1 MALIRFEQEQ
11 KEWAD
16 WEAKAK
22 AKYGKE
28 TIESMPFRKDYLAHL
43 EGIEIKYG
51 KDASLAER
59 RELRVL
65 RAKRREVEKLL
76 FPGLLFRI
84 SYRIFQAV
92 IISKMK
98 KQLQVTQGTNIEAL
112 RTMLAERGF
121 SNISNQ
127 VEKQVK
133 NGLSEFNIIVAY
145 QMNEQAGMRYQ
156 LQFQKENGGTYHVK
170 EIMAT
175 LKDEADGK
183 SHSMLFSSIPDNDL
197 TTKQAYNLL
206 AGRAIEKK
214 DGWVSLD
221 VNDRDAQGNLK
232 IKVFPAEYGFS
243 LECLLAKSNIQGIDD
258 FSFRDRMLKGLR
270 SGDVLKVK
278 SGRREIE
285 VEATPRHNSLQKP
298 ATIVALREKEK
309 QASLSVEM
317 QTEKSLVVSKAKM
330 KVS

>member
-28 TIESMPFRKDYLAHL
+28 TIESRPFRKDYLAHL

-65 RAKRREVEKLL
+65 RSKRREVEKLL
-76 FPGLLFRI
+76 FPGLLSRI
-84 SYRIFQAV
+84 SYRILQAF
-92 IISKMK
+92 IMSKMK

-121 SNISNQ
+121 SNIGNQ

-133 NGLSEFNIIVAY
+133 NGLSEFNITVGY
-145 QMNEQAGMRYQ
+145 QMNEQAGMRYH
-156 LQFQKENGGTYHVK
+156 LQFQKENDGSYHVK
-170 EIMAT
+170 EIRAT
-175 LKDEADGK
+175 LKNEADGK
-183 SHSMLFSSIPDNDL
+183 SRSMLFSSIPDNNL

-206 AGRAIEKK
+206 AGRAIEKQ
-214 DGWVSLD
+214 DGWITLD
-221 VNDRDAQGNLK
+221 INDKDAQGNLK
-232 IKVFPAEYGFS
+232 TKVFASDYGFS
-243 LECLLAKSNIQGIDD
+243 LESVVAKLDI
-258 FSFRDRMLKGLR
+258 KGLESPSER
-270 SGDVLKVK
+270 DLMLQCLRDGDVIKVK
-278 SGRREIE
+278 SGKKHLEIE
-285 VEATPRHNSLQKP
+285 ANPQHNSLEKP
-298 ATIVALREKEK
+298 GIINERREKEK
-309 QASLSVEM
+309 QAAIAVTL
-317 QTEKSLVVSKAKM
+317 EKQEVN
-330 KVS
+330 KVSEVKMRVG